1 MGQTM
6 IVSAFRRG
14 VVDLSVASTVP
25 DYGSF
30 KQGNILNSTE
40 AGALTP
46 EVATRPMPSYMTPT
60 HAAQSRMFK

>member
-1 MGQTM
+1 M
-6 IVSAFRRG
+6 
-14 VVDLSVASTVP
+14 ASTVP

-46 EVATRPMPSYMTPT
+46 EVATRPLPSYMTPT
-60 HAAQSRMFK
+60 QTAQNRMFK